1 MSVAVDFS
9 DVGSGRP
16 VVLVHSSASGNRQWR
31 SLTDALKERHRVIA
45 DNLFGYGATP
55 AWPGT
60 RRQVLADQA
69 MLVNSAA
76 DATSDQIV
84 LIGHSLGAA
93 VSLQAALQFR
103 DKVRGLIVFEP
114 ILFYML
120 RQQGPADVFAEIEG
134 LATEFQARA
143 ERNDWDGAGE
153 LFIDYWSG
161 PGTWAALPAERKAG
175 VATMLP
181 NVVHE
186 WDAVISPGPTLAE
199 LAGIRAPTHLLRAAD
214 TRRPTHAIAA
224 LLAET
229 QQHWHFHELRTGGHM
244 APVIRP
250 DLFNTVVETALAE
263 LLR

>member
-9 DVGSGRP
+9 DTGSGP
-16 VVLVHSSASGNRQWR
+16 SVVLVHSSASGNRQWR
-31 SLTDALKERHRVIA
+31 SLIDTLKERHRILAV
-45 DNLFGYGATP
+45 NLFGYGTTP
-55 AWPGT
+55 AWREN
-60 RRQVLADQA
+60 RRQTLADQA
-69 MLVNSAA
+69 ALVISAA

-93 VSLQAALQFR
+93 VSLQAALQLH

-143 ERNDWDGAGE
+143 GRNDWNGAGE

-175 VATMLP
+175 VAKMLP
-181 NVVHE
+181 NVVRE
-186 WDAVISPGPTLAE
+186 WDAVIAPGPTLAD

-214 TRRPTHAIAA
+214 TQRPTHAIAT
-224 LLAET
+224 LLADT
-229 QQHWHFHELRTGGHM
+229 QKNWQFHELRTGGHM

-250 DLFNTVVETALAE
+250 DLFNPVVEMALAE
-263 LLR
+263 LER